1 MLKSSN
7 AKNCPPRPK
16 LESSDILAL
25 SERKCAL
32 TLPMVTTN
40 HDFRTKFNA
49 DLHIFNFIVIKTQ
62 GSHQK
67 NRIAHL
73 EVCNWSTKLV
83 HLQLSPQSQTVH
95 NPFDL
100 YIDCLWMPG
109 NKGSVHA
116 SPRLNR
122 KHKAQAQL
130 KPSPQCRPDHKTEYF
145 RKELRTCSGFPF
157 RFGFAVFFCTE
168 FVRFVDPEENRTT
181 VTVTHP

>member
-1 MLKSSN
+1 MQRI
-7 AKNCPPRPK
+7 APPHPK

-25 SERKCAL
+25 SERKRAL

-67 NRIAHL
+67 NRIANL

-83 HLQLSPQSQTVH
+83 HLQLSPQSQPVQK
-95 NPFDL
+95 PFDL
-100 YIDCLWMPG
+100 YIDFLWMPG

-130 KPSPQCRPDHKTEYF
+130 KPSPQCRPEHKPFILYEDS
-145 RKELRTCSGFPF
+145 LRISFKMLKFIQNWIFPQ
-157 RFGFAVFFCTE
+157 RIT
-168 FVRFVDPEENRTT
+168 NL
-181 VTVTHP
+181 